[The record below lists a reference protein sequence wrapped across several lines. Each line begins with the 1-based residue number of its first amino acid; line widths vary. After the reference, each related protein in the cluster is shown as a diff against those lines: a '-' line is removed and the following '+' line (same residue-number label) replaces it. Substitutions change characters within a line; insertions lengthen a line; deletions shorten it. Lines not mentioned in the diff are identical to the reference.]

1 MIKQVALLTCAVLTF
16 SCHAWSQDT
25 EVPRSKVFGIELGS
39 NISTYKN
46 ATLLE
51 DTGSKQGVYAIPKK
65 DFTVPPLFSEG
76 FTFQALTKSD
86 GTIFGILVRTNKSTE
101 NSSKVVD
108 AIVEAYPQV
117 EKDSIGFNDLA
128 RGEIGLGYTIIVY
141 RNLFPPT
148 LNVACAH
155 RPTALKLEA
164 EEKKKNAKGL

>member
-25 EVPRSKVFGIELGS
+25 EVPKSKVFGIELGS

-46 ATLLE
+46 ATLVE
-51 DTGSKQGVYAIPKK
+51 GTGSLRGYAIPKK
-65 DFTVPPLFSEG
+65 DFAVPPLFSED
-76 FTFQALTKSD
+76 FTFQAIVKED
-86 GTIFGILVRTNKSTE
+86 GTILGILVRTNKSTE

-128 RGEIGLGYTIIVY
+128 RGEIGLGYTIIVT
-141 RNLFPPT
+141 RTLFPPT

-155 RPTALKLEA
+155 RPTLLKLEA

>member
-1 MIKQVALLTCAVLTF
+1 MVNRVALLACAVLTF

-46 ATLLE
+46 ATRVE
-51 DTGSKQGVYAIPKK
+51 GTGFYVIPKK
-65 DFTVPPLFSEG
+65 DFAVPPLFSED
-76 FTFQALTKSD
+76 FTFQAMVKED

-108 AIVEAYPQV
+108 AVVEAYPQV
-117 EKDSIGFNDLA
+117 EKDSIGFSDLA
-128 RGEIGLGYTIIVY
+128 RGEIGLGYIIGVT
-141 RNLFPPT
+141 RTLFPPT
-148 LNVACAH
+148 LNVFCGH